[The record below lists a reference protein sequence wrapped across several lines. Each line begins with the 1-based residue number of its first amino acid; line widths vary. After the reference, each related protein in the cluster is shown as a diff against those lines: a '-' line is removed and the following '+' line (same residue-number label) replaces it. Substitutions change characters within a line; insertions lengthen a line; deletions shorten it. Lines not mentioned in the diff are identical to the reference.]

1 MLKYLNGI
9 NNNTNMRKTKMQQMQ
24 QARRLKML
32 NRNYGIYPTPMEE
45 LSGMGK
51 AKFKQKI
58 QQAKAKVQ
66 QAKAKVQ
73 QAKTQVQQ
81 KAKAIV
87 KKVDVKKIVKTVA
100 KVGLAP
106 ARAAFLTM
114 VKFNILGIAKQ
125 LAQAYKINP
134 AKVDNFWKGL
144 SGNPAELKKNVSQGS
159 KQQISGL
166 GAVAATVTAAATPIV
181 VKLMSLLKS
190 MGITDPKALL
200 QKGAKAGIKALANKK
215 GKNVKFENKEVPES
229 QAEETQVSVEKTI
242 PTPSETPTSEESNNR
257 EVETE
262 SSNVRTAN
270 KLPLETVQV
279 RDSKDGAADSTP
291 ASGGK
296 NKMLIPLLIAGG
308 IGAFFLF
315 KKK

>member
-9 NNNTNMRKTKMQQMQ
+9 NNKTNMRNTRMQQMQ
-24 QARRLKML
+24 QGRRLQML

-51 AKFKQKI
+51 AKLKQKI
-58 QQAKAKVQ
+58 Q

-81 KAKAIV
+81 KAKAVV
-87 KKVDVKKIVKTVA
+87 KKVVENKVVKQVA

-114 VKFNILGIAKQ
+114 IKFNALGIANK
-125 LAQAYKINP
+125 LAQAYKKDP
-134 AKVDNFWKGL
+134 AKVDNFWKSL

-159 KQQISGL
+159 KQQINGL

-215 GKNVKFENKEVPES
+215 GKNVKIEEKEVPES

-242 PTPSETPTSEESNNR
+242 PTPSETPTSEEANNR

-279 RDSKDGAADSTP
+279 RDGKDGGTDSTP
-291 ASGGK
+291 TSGGK

>member
-9 NNNTNMRKTKMQQMQ
+9 NNNTNMRKTRMQQMQ
-24 QARRLKML
+24 QTRRLKML

-45 LSGMGK
+45 LSGLGK
-51 AKFKQKI
+51 AKLKKKI
-58 QQAKAKVQ
+58 QQAKAK
-66 QAKAKVQ
+66 
-73 QAKTQVQQ
+73 VQQ

-166 GAVAATVTAAATPIV
+166 GAVAATVTATATPIV
-181 VKLMSLLKS
+181 IKIMSLLKS
-190 MGITDPKALL
+190 LGIKDPAALL

-215 GKNVKFENKEVPES
+215 GKDVKFEEKEVPES

-242 PTPSETPTSEESNNR
+242 PTPSETPTSEESNKR

-262 SSNVRTAN
+262 STNTKTAN
-270 KLPLETVQV
+270 QLPLETVQV
-279 RDSKDGAADSTP
+279 RDGKDGAESTP
-291 ASGGK
+291 ASGK

>member
-9 NNNTNMRKTKMQQMQ
+9 NNKTNMRNTRMQ
-24 QARRLKML
+24 QARRLQML

-45 LSGMGK
+45 LNGIGK
-51 AKFKQKI
+51 AKLKQ
-58 QQAKAKVQ
+58 KVQ

-73 QAKTQVQQ
+73 Q
-81 KAKAIV
+81 KAKAVV
-87 KKVDVKKIVKTVA
+87 KKVTENKIVKQVA

-114 VKFNILGIAKQ
+114 IKFNALGIANK
-125 LAQAYKINP
+125 LAQAYKKAP

-144 SGNPAELKKNVSQGS
+144 SGNPAELKKSVSQGS

-181 VKLMSLLKS
+181 IKLMSLLKS
-190 MGITDPKALL
+190 LGITDPKALL

-215 GKNVKFENKEVPES
+215 GKNVKFEEKEVPES

-242 PTPSETPTSEESNNR
+242 PTPSETPTSEEQNKR

-262 SSNVRTAN
+262 SSNVKTAN
-270 KLPLETVQV
+270 QLPLETVQV
-279 RDSKDGAADSTP
+279 RDGKTDEGKESTP

-308 IGAFFLF
+308 IGAFFLL

>member
-1 MLKYLNGI
+1 MR
-9 NNNTNMRKTKMQQMQ
+9 NTRMQQMQ
-24 QARRLKML
+24 KTRRLQML

-51 AKFKQKI
+51 AKLKQKI
-58 QQAKAKVQ
+58 QQAKAK
-66 QAKAKVQ
+66 
-73 QAKTQVQQ
+73 VQQ

-166 GAVAATVTAAATPIV
+166 GAVAATVTATATPIV
-181 VKLMSLLKS
+181 IKIMSLLKS
-190 MGITDPKALL
+190 LGIKDPAALL

-215 GKNVKFENKEVPES
+215 GKDVKFEEKEVPES

-242 PTPSETPTSEESNNR
+242 PTPSETPTSEESNKR

-262 SSNVRTAN
+262 STNTKTAN

-279 RDSKDGAADSTP
+279 RDGNDGGTDSTP

-308 IGAFFLF
+308 VGAFFLF

>member
-9 NNNTNMRKTKMQQMQ
+9 NNKTNMRNTRMQQMQ
-24 QARRLKML
+24 KARRLQML

-51 AKFKQKI
+51 AKFKKKV

-66 QAKAKVQ
+66 QAKAK
-73 QAKTQVQQ
+73 VQQ

-134 AKVDNFWKGL
+134 GKVDNFWKGL

-166 GAVAATVTAAATPIV
+166 GAVAATVTATATPIV
-181 VKLMSLLKS
+181 VKIMSLLKS
-190 MGITDPKALL
+190 LGIKDPKALL

-215 GKNVKFENKEVPES
+215 GKNVKFEEKEVPES
-229 QAEETQVSVEKTI
+229 QSEETQVSVEKTI

-270 KLPLETVQV
+270 KLPLETVQA
-279 RDSKDGAADSTP
+279 REGKDGAESTP
-291 ASGGK
+291 SSGGK

>member
-9 NNNTNMRKTKMQQMQ
+9 NNKTNMRNTRIQ
-24 QARRLKML
+24 QARRLQMI

-51 AKFKQKI
+51 AKIKQKI

-66 QAKAKVQ
+66 Q
-73 QAKTQVQQ
+73 
-81 KAKAIV
+81 KAKAVV
-87 KKVDVKKIVKTVA
+87 KKVTENKIVKTVA

-114 VKFNILGIAKQ
+114 VKFNILGIAKK

-166 GAVAATVTAAATPIV
+166 GAVAATVTATATPIV
-181 VKLMSLLKS
+181 IKIMSLLKS
-190 MGITDPKALL
+190 LGIKDPAALL

-215 GKNVKFENKEVPES
+215 GKDVKFEEKEVPES

-242 PTPSETPTSEESNNR
+242 PTPSETPTSEESNKR
-257 EVETE
+257 ETETE
-262 SSNVRTAN
+262 STNTKTAN
-270 KLPLETVQV
+270 QLPLETVQV
-279 RDSKDGAADSTP
+279 RSGNDNTESTP

-308 IGAFFLF
+308 VGAFFLF

>member
-1 MLKYLNGI
+1 
-9 NNNTNMRKTKMQQMQ
+9 
-24 QARRLKML
+24 
-32 NRNYGIYPTPMEE
+32 
-45 LSGMGK
+45 
-51 AKFKQKI
+51 
-58 QQAKAKVQ
+58 
-66 QAKAKVQ
+66 
-73 QAKTQVQQ
+73 
-81 KAKAIV
+81 
-87 KKVDVKKIVKTVA
+87 
-100 KVGLAP
+100 
-106 ARAAFLTM
+106 M
-114 VKFNILGIAKQ
+114 VKFNILGIAKK
-125 LAQAYKINP
+125 LAQAYQINP

-144 SGNPAELKKNVSQGS
+144 SGNPAELKKMVSQGS

-166 GAVAATVTAAATPIV
+166 GSVAATVTATATPIV
-181 VKLMSLLKS
+181 IKVMSLLKS
-190 MGITDPKALL
+190 LGIKDPAALL

-215 GKNVKFENKEVPES
+215 GKDVKFEEKEVPEN

-242 PTPSETPTSEESNNR
+242 PTPSETPTSEETNNR

-279 RDSKDGAADSTP
+279 RDNVTENVPTKGGTENTTTSSETENTP

>member
-9 NNNTNMRKTKMQQMQ
+9 NNKTNMRNTRMQ
-24 QARRLKML
+24 QARRLQML

-51 AKFKQKI
+51 AKIKQKI
-58 QQAKAKVQ
+58 Q

-81 KAKAIV
+81 KAKAVV
-87 KKVDVKKIVKTVA
+87 KKVTENKVVKQVA

-114 VKFNILGIAKQ
+114 IKFNALGIANK
-125 LAQAYKINP
+125 LAQAYKKDP
-134 AKVDNFWKGL
+134 AKVDNFWKSL
-144 SGNPAELKKNVSQGS
+144 SGNPAELKKSVSQGS

-215 GKNVKFENKEVPES
+215 GKNVKFEEKEVPES

-242 PTPSETPTSEESNNR
+242 PTPSETPTSEESNKR
-257 EVETE
+257 ETETE
-262 SSNVRTAN
+262 STNTKTAN
-270 KLPLETVQV
+270 QLPLETVQV
-279 RDSKDGAADSTP
+279 RDGKDGAESPT
-291 ASGGK
+291 SGGK

-308 IGAFFLF
+308 VGAFFLL

>member
-9 NNNTNMRKTKMQQMQ
+9 NNNTNMRNTRMQQMQ
-24 QARRLKML
+24 KTRRLQML

-51 AKFKQKI
+51 AKLKQKI
-58 QQAKAKVQ
+58 QQAKAK
-66 QAKAKVQ
+66 
-73 QAKTQVQQ
+73 VQQ

-166 GAVAATVTAAATPIV
+166 GAVAATVTATATPIV
-181 VKLMSLLKS
+181 IKIMSLLKS
-190 MGITDPKALL
+190 LGIKDPAALL

-215 GKNVKFENKEVPES
+215 GKDVKFEEKEVPES

-242 PTPSETPTSEESNNR
+242 PTPSETPTSEESNKR

-262 SSNVRTAN
+262 STNTKTAN

-279 RDSKDGAADSTP
+279 RDGNDGGTDSTP

-308 IGAFFLF
+308 VGAFFLF